1 MFVISIDDHGDE
13 RNFLATSFNIDRGVV
28 IATICGQKRKFHA
41 ADVID
46 ILPVEPLS
54 ASNDRF
60 IDKHREPFRMHG

>member
-28 IATICGQKRKFHA
+28 IATICGMKRKFDA

-54 ASNDRF
+54 ARNTRF
-60 IDKHREPFRMHG
+60 VEEQPERQRMHG